1 MDNPF
6 GGGGEDGVTKGGNG
20 VSKLLLAPSD
30 ELPAVFFLGQQI
42 ALLIN
47 FLSL

>member
-30 ELPAVFFLGQQI
+30 ELPAVFSL
-42 ALLIN
+42 ASRLLCSSI
-47 FLSL
+47 F